1 MPVLEA
7 DFLKG
12 IIDPHDQLHQAALI
26 ALKKIREQN
35 WVVSSS
41 AFIEL
46 DMVLKQSAISLSE
59 RLEVFE
65 ALKNEI
71 RPDQVVSITP
81 ALMSQAIQLQNKY
94 HNIRDFY
101 FDSIHLATAILQ
113 DGIII
118 SSDRAFAQVKE
129 VKQIPLTKVKQ

>member
-12 IIDPHDQLHQAALI
+12 IIDPNDRLHQAALT
-26 ALKKIREQN
+26 ALKRVRAQK

-71 RPDQVVSITP
+71 TPDQVVSLTP
-81 ALMSQAIQLQNKY
+81 AVMVQAIQLQHKY
-94 HNIRDFY
+94 RDIRDFY
-101 FDSIHLATAILQ
+101 FDSVHLATAILQ
-113 DGIII
+113 DGVIA
-118 SSDRAFAQVKE
+118 SSDRAFAQITE
-129 VKQIPLTKVKQ
+129 VKQ

>member
-12 IIDPHDQLHQAALI
+12 IIDPNDRLHQAALT
-26 ALKKIREQN
+26 ALKRVRAQK

-71 RPDQVVSITP
+71 KPDQVVSLTP
-81 ALMSQAIQLQNKY
+81 AVMVQAIQLQNKY
-94 HNIRDFY
+94 RDIRDFY
-101 FDSIHLATAILQ
+101 FD
-113 DGIII
+113 
-118 SSDRAFAQVKE
+118 
-129 VKQIPLTKVKQ
+129 